1 MGDMIDLFKAMK
13 DHRRESRLDALE
25 AAQSEWQQFV
35 ESAEAGGYTIRIMS
49 ERHWNVYRNVRAVA
63 QYWPSA
69 NKWQIV
75 AGGKIRHGDRE
86 EFRRTMRESR
96 L

>member
-1 MGDMIDLFKAMK
+1 MGEMIDYFRDMK
-13 DHRRESRLDALE
+13 SARAQSRRDALQS
-25 AAQSEWQQFV
+25 AQSEWTEFV
-35 ESAEAGGYTIRIMS
+35 GAAEQGGYTIRIMS
-49 ERHWNVYRNVRAVA
+49 DHHWNVYRNVRAVA

-75 AGGKIRHGDRE
+75 ASGKIKHGDRD
-86 EFRRTMRESR
+86 EFRRTMREGR